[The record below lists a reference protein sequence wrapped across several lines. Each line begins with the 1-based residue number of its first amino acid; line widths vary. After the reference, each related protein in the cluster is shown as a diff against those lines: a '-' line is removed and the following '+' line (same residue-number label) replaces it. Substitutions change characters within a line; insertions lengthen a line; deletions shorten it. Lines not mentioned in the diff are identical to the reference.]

1 MFQSSNCFSA
11 AELNQQRST
20 VQGRLK
26 ELTQKELMF
35 TLQEF
40 EEEQEITN
48 KALEYELQITDAQVK
63 NVL

>member
-1 MFQSSNCFSA
+1 
-11 AELNQQRST
+11 
-20 VQGRLK
+20 
-26 ELTQKELMF
+26 LTQKELMF